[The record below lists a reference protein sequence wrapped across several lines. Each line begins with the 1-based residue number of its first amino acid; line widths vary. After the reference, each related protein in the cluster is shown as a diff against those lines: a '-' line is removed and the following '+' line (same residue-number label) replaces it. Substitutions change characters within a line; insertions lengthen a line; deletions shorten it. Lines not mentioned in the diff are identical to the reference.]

1 MGEPLF
7 FTAPIS
13 TAGSVLSLPEDTA
26 RHVTGVLRM
35 KAGDTLRLTD
45 GSGTDARAII
55 LETAKKNC
63 TVKITASSRIERAN
77 SFGIA
82 ISPLKNTSRFEW
94 FLEKAT
100 ELGIGAIYPIRCA
113 RTEKQYFRAER
124 FRNILISAMLQSQ
137 QVWLPE
143 LHEPVDLNSFI
154 EGGKNGIYA
163 SRYIAHCYDS
173 EKTSFASQLSS
184 AELPGLILIGPEGD
198 FTEAEVE
205 LATTNGYVAV
215 SLGHTRLRTETAG
228 MVAASLLSARGFT
241 GV

>member
-7 FTAPIS
+7 FTAQIS
-13 TAGSVLSLPEDTA
+13 TTGSVLSLPEDTA
-26 RHVTGVLRM
+26 RHVIGVLRM

-45 GSGTDARAII
+45 GIGTDAHALI

-63 TVKITASSRIERAN
+63 TVKITTSSYKERPA

-100 ELGIGAIYPIRCA
+100 ELGIGAIYPIRCT

-124 FRNILISAMLQSQ
+124 FRNILTSAMLQSQ

-143 LHEPVDLNSFI
+143 LHEPVDFNSFI
-154 EGGKNGIYA
+154 GGGKNGIYA

-173 EKTSFASQLSS
+173 EKANFAEQLAGAAS
-184 AELPGLILIGPEGD
+184 PGLILIGPEGD
-198 FTEAEVE
+198 FTEAEVS
-205 LATTNGYVAV
+205 LAVTNGYVPV
-215 SLGHTRLRTETAG
+215 SLGRTRLRTETAG
-228 MVAASLLSARGFT
+228 MVAASLLSARLFT
-241 GV
+241 GA